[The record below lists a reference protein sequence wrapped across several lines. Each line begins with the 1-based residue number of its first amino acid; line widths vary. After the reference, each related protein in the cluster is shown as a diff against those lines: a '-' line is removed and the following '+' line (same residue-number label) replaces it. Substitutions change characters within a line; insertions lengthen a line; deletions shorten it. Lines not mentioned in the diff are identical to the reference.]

1 MPNNFPIL
9 VGSTTDC
16 NKERSSDYVWETRT
30 SYIGNAPEGSSTSE
44 DVWCITKI
52 VINAI
57 GYVTSTEEFQNVAWT
72 DRYSL

>member
-9 VGSTTDC
+9 VGSTTDYT
-16 NKERSSDYVWETRT
+16 KERRSDYVWETRT
-30 SYIGNAPEGSSTSE
+30 SYIGIAPEGTSISE

-52 VINAI
+52 TTNAI
-57 GYVTSTEEFQNVAWT
+57 GLVTSTEEFQNVAWT

>member
-16 NKERSSDYVWETRT
+16 AKERRSDYVWETRT
-30 SYIGNAPEGSSTSE
+30 SYIGTASEGSSISE
-44 DVWCITKI
+44 NVWCITKI